1 MKQMPE
7 KMPEVITK
15 LKQVIRSYMHRLVRN
30 TRHGTDIAFLETH
43 KTDCQFCVD
52 DGLPLHSPSKRGSIN
67 TRCNAEGYKF
77 RIRGDVCDD
86 SLHFFCTVS
95 FEAQSK
101 SKQSEK
107 ACIVRKNA
115 LFTIC

>member
-7 KMPEVITK
+7 KLPEVITK
-15 LKQVIRSYMHRLVRN
+15 SLKQMIRSHMHRLVRN

-43 KTDCQFCVD
+43 KADCQFCVK

-77 RIRGDVCDD
+77 WIRSNVCDD
-86 SLHFFCTVS
+86 SVQFLCTVS
-95 FEAQSK
+95 FEDQS
-101 SKQSEK
+101 
-107 ACIVRKNA
+107 
-115 LFTIC
+115 